1 LDWTE
6 GRIEWILDG
15 VSVAVLTNDTAG
27 LGFSQTPGR
36 VTIGIWCP
44 ACYSAT
50 PGLVGIPVSDNFD
63 DYVATVG
70 TLEVINYNPATE
82 YTYSDMSGSSSS
94 VVIHQGSISKLT
106 RGEIAGI
113 VVAGVGALVI
123 IVGALFYW
131 FRRRSALNYGE
142 SQHDPEPEIVAD
154 KTGDVAD
161 EQRVRYPENLERL
174 EHEVEPARPG
184 RRSEAPAGG
193 RLGPDLA
200 VRPGGRLG
208 LPSEDRP
215 GGRLNGTVVDEE

>member
-1 LDWTE
+1 M
-6 GRIEWILDG
+6 
-15 VSVAVLTNDTAG
+15 SVAVLNVTAG
-27 LGFSQTPGR
+27 PSFPQTPGR

-50 PGLVGIPVSDNFD
+50 PGLVGIPVNNNFD

-70 TLEVINYNPATE
+70 TLEVINYNPAAE

-94 VVIHQGSISKLT
+94 VVIHHGSKLT
-106 RGEIAGI
+106 PGEIAGI

-123 IVGALFYW
+123 IVGALVYW
-131 FRRRSALNYGE
+131 FRRRSARE

-154 KTGDVAD
+154 KTD
-161 EQRVRYPENLERL
+161 VRYPERLER
-174 EHEVEPARPG
+174 EVEPTPG
-184 RRSEAPAGG
+184 RRSEPPAGG
-193 RLGPDLA
+193 RLGPDLE

-215 GGRLNGTVVDEE
+215 GGRLGTVVDEE